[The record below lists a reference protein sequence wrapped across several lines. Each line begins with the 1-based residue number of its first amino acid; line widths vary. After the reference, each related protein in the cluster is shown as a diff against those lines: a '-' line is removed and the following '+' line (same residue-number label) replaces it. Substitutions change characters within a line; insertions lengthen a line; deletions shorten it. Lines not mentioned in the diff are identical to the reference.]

1 MITPRFQRTERTSQY
16 LGFHPYLGTTYRPST
31 WLSSTCTRTLR
42 WRCWI
47 CDTGS
52 NHRFRKLRVPVS
64 GGGGDW
70 RAACGRSNPPAGR
83 GQQLAAQ
90 LGHDRPPTAPPH
102 EHAARRPR
110 TGASPEARSG
120 GGSHSSARADVVR
133 GCSWGR
139 CRCVWACSGS
149 SKTSMRASPI
159 ELRHRRVDH
168 AAYRQCRSVG
178 NFARGPKRAIVG
190 CAARTR
196 DGQGAGI
203 RTVRSHRST
212 AARGRMRE
220 KRFASASER
229 ALTVGGI
236 TAHEIRLWGRVS
248 GSWTSRGRK
257 GFHVPVHARRSRS
270 CRRICCIQIQQGM
283 LRYNTVGESKC
294 CVRKSCA
301 GWIRTRRLGG
311 SRIQELTT

>member
-1 MITPRFQRTERTSQY
+1 MRIPRARGIRTV
-16 LGFHPYLGTTYRPST
+16 YRS
-31 WLSSTCTRTLR
+31 
-42 WRCWI
+42 
-47 CDTGS
+47 
-52 NHRFRKLRVPVS
+52 HRFRKLRVPVS

-110 TGASPEARSG
+110 AGPSPEARSG

-149 SKTSMRASPI
+149 STTSMRASPI
-159 ELRHRRVDH
+159 ELRHARVDH

-203 RTVRSHRST
+203 RTVRSHCPM

-220 KRFASASER
+220 KRFASASEH

-236 TAHEIRLWGRVS
+236 TARESRLWGRVA
-248 GSWTSRGRK
+248 GWWTSRRRMGLDDRA
-257 GFHVPVHARRSRS
+257 HVWHCRSAETTK
-270 CRRICCIQIQQGM
+270 
-283 LRYNTVGESKC
+283 RYSIP
-294 CVRKSCA
+294 RKSILYRPLGEPMISYDEA
-301 GWIRTRRLGG
+301 YDITRF
-311 SRIQELTT
+311 IV